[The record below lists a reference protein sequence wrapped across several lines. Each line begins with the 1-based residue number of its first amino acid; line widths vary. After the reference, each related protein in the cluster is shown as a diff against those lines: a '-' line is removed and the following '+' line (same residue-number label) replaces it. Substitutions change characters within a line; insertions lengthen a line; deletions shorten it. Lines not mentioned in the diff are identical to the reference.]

1 MSADRSPLSIDVAA
15 VDVGYFATKYT
26 HVPSAATRADVV
38 ADSIP
43 SFCPRVLGSVSHGVG
58 TDTLA
63 GVVINVGA
71 NRYFVG
77 EDAALR
83 SSGKDARVV
92 STDYADSDQYM
103 ALFRGALHYI
113 CRSARGRSELAGQPD
128 ISEARVKRMVVG
140 LPLNTL
146 SSKRDSLRASL
157 EAVHE
162 LPPMPWSQQPM
173 KVDVRSVTVL
183 AQPQG
188 AFLRHSRN
196 KRELLDLNTL
206 VIDVGGGTTDWLLM
220 QGRKV
225 FYERSGAYPKG
236 TLACA
241 FAVCDQID
249 GTLRDDAEI
258 VKRVD
263 NALRTSASTVFIA
276 GESMPIAPY
285 LPEVQK
291 TLEECIARMVDS
303 IGNLSSVDY
312 IFVTGGGAGLLHALL
327 IRKFPGRAK
336 TIHLDADPVFSN
348 VLGFHLLGEMLNH
361 APV

>member
-1 MSADRSPLSIDVAA
+1 LSSPLSIDVAA
-15 VDVGYFATKYT
+15 VDVGYFSTKYT
-26 HVPSAATRADVV
+26 HVPAADPRAEVL
-38 ADSIP
+38 AESIP
-43 SFCPRVLGSVSHGVG
+43 SFCPRVVGSVSHGVG

-63 GVVINVGA
+63 GVVINVGEM
-71 NRYFVG
+71 RYFVG
-77 EDAALR
+77 QDAALR

-113 CRSARGRSELAGQPD
+113 CRSARGRSALAGQPD
-128 ISEARVKRMVVG
+128 FAEARVKRMMVG
-140 LPLNTL
+140 LPLNTW
-146 SSKRDSLRASL
+146 SSKKDSLRESL

-225 FYERSGAYPKG
+225 FYERSGAYPKA

-249 GTLRDDAEI
+249 PTLRDDPEI

-276 GESMPIAPY
+276 GESMPMAPY

-312 IFVTGGGAGLLHALL
+312 IFVTGGGAGLLHSLL
-327 IRKFPGRAK
+327 IQKFPGRAK

-348 VLGFHLLGEMLNH
+348 VLGFHRLGEMLNH